1 LSAEIVPGGPV
12 LTDLGYGIQVNKG
25 STLQRSFVVIN
36 DPASPVTLRGAGINT
51 KYGSEHYSFTPIGSA
66 TASEA
71 IVAFDVRYVLYDMY
85 GYPTKTLAG
94 SHVTDIAANTS
105 FNLENTGSWY
115 AMESDVSDY
124 LTVGVFVANVRTAA
138 GKVWRFNEKSVSRE
152 LSKLN
157 LKVSEGS
164 LEPTKEKVSK

>member
-1 LSAEIVPGGPV
+1 LTVEIVPGGPV

-36 DPASPVTLRGAGINT
+36 DPGSPVILRGTGINT
-51 KYGSEHYSFTPIGSA
+51 KYGSDHYSFTPIGSVS
-66 TASEA
+66 ASEA
-71 IVAFDVRYVLYDMY
+71 IAAFDVRYVLYDMY
-85 GYPTKTLAG
+85 GYPMKTLAG
-94 SHVTDIAANTS
+94 SHVKDIAANTP

-115 AMESDVSDY
+115 SVESDVSGY

-157 LKVSEGS
+157 LKVSESS
-164 LEPTKEKVSK
+164 LEPTKEKSPK